1 MKNEHVIGAVV
12 IAFVLGLL
20 IGRAN
25 KPAVSDQPIVYE
37 YVFTGSAT
45 SGGGASQ
52 GDASAGDVDPART
65 LGLAGSPGKGVSVA
79 KVTIVES
86 SDFQ

>member
-1 MKNEHVIGAVV
+1 MKNEHVIGAIV

-20 IGRAN
+20 IGLAGN
-25 KPAVSDQPIVYE
+25 SPGSEQPIVYE
-37 YVFTGSAT
+37 YVFTGSP
-45 SGGGASQ
+45 SGPLEVSTGGTETGA
-52 GDASAGDVDPART
+52 VDPART
-65 LGLAGSPGKGVSVA
+65 LGLAGSPTKGVAMA